1 MRLAKREMS
10 LTTLGQAVGLACMSL
25 KEEMTSLAK
34 HARLA
39 SRQLAGMSAADKNR
53 ALLAMADAIEDN
65 ASAIQAENAKDMV
78 AGEEMGLSKAL
89 LDRLLLDDARIAGMA
104 TGLREV
110 AELPDPVGRVLDER
124 DRPNGLKLS
133 KVASPI
139 GVIVIIYESRPNV
152 TADAAGLCFKS
163 GNVTI
168 LRGGKEAIHS
178 NQIIART
185 MIDAAVAV
193 DPEFPLNAIQVV
205 PTTDRAAIPELLSL
219 TEYVDLCI
227 PRGGEN
233 LIRAVAECSRVPVIK
248 HYKGICHVYIDSDA
262 DAAMAEEVA
271 FNSKVHR
278 PGVCNA
284 AETLLINKAAA
295 DDILP
300 SLGKRLD
307 EAGVVLRGDAPTQ
320 AILSASGISVA
331 AATELDWDEEYLD
344 LVLSIKV
351 VADTCEAIN
360 HINNHGSGHT
370 EAIVTNNA
378 DTAKRFQ
385 TEVDA
390 STIFWNAS
398 TRFTDGGQFGMGAE
412 IGISTDKIGARGPMG
427 LEELTSYKWLGV
439 ADGLIRE

>member
-1 MRLAKREMS
+1 MS
-10 LTTLGQAVGLACMSL
+10 LM
-25 KEEMTSLAK
+25 EEMTSLAK
-34 HARLA
+34 RSRLA
-39 SRQLAGMSAADKNR
+39 SRRLASLSEADKNKC
-53 ALLAMADAIEDN
+53 LLAMADAIEAN
-65 ASAIQAENAKDMV
+65 SAVIQAENAKDMA
-78 AGEEMGLSKAL
+78 AGKEMGLSEAL
-89 LDRLLLDDARIAGMA
+89 LDRLLLDDSRITGMA

-110 AELPDPVGRVLDER
+110 AALPDPVGRVLEAR
-124 DRPNGLKLS
+124 ERPNGLTLS

-152 TADAAGLCFKS
+152 TADAASLCFKS
-163 GNVTI
+163 GNTTI

-178 NQIIART
+178 NQIIAKT
-185 MIDAAVAV
+185 MVDAAVAV
-193 DPEFPLNAIQVV
+193 FPEFPLEAIQVV

-219 TEYVDLCI
+219 TDYVDLCI

-233 LIRAVAECSRVPVIK
+233 LIRAVAKCSQVPVIK
-248 HYKGICHVYIDSDA
+248 HYKGICHVFIDGDVDA
-262 DAAMAEEVA
+262 SMAEEIA

-284 AETLLINKAAA
+284 AETLLI
-295 DDILP
+295 
-300 SLGKRLD
+300 S
-307 EAGVVLRGDAPTQ
+307 EASAG
-320 AILSASGISVA
+320 AILSSLAKRLSEVGVELRCDSKAQEVLSETGIDIKP
-331 AATELDWDEEYLD
+331 ATDADWDEEYLD
-344 LVLSIKV
+344 LVISIKTV
-351 VADTCEAIN
+351 SDVSEAIE
-360 HINNHGSGHT
+360 HINTHGSGHT

-439 ADGLIRE
+439 ANGLIRE